1 MQNYRNCFRPYRR
14 RHGRMIFGVCGGLAD
29 HLELPAW
36 AVRIGFILLASF
48 NQAFILLY
56 LALGLFMRATPR
68 EPFQSFAD
76 EEVYNS
82 YQTSRGDTL
91 DRVERTFD
99 KIDKRLQNVESV
111 VTRPGYEHEDEFRN
125 L

>member
-1 MQNYRNCFRPYRR
+1 MHAYRHRFRPYRR

-36 AVRIGFILLASF
+36 AVRVGFIILACA

-56 LALGLFMRATPR
+56 LALAIFMRPAPR
-68 EPFQSFAD
+68 DPYRSFAE
-76 EEVYNS
+76 EEVAHS
-82 YQTSRGDTL
+82 YSTSRGDTL
-91 DRVERTFD
+91 DRVERTFRNL
-99 KIDKRLQNVESV
+99 DKRLQNVETI
-111 VTRPGYEHEDEFRN
+111 VTRPGFEHEDEFRR

>member
-1 MQNYRNCFRPYRR
+1 
-14 RHGRMIFGVCGGLAD
+14 MIFGVCGGLAD

-36 AVRIGFILLASF
+36 AVRVGFLILASI

-56 LALGLFMRATPR
+56 LALAIFMRPAPR
-68 EPFQSFAD
+68 EPFRSFAE
-76 EEVYNS
+76 EEVTHS

-91 DRVERTFD
+91 DRVERTFRNL
-99 KIDKRLQNVESV
+99 DKRLQNVETI
-111 VTRPGYEHEDEFRN
+111 VTRPGFEHEDEFRR

>member
-1 MQNYRNCFRPYRR
+1 MHEYRNRFRPYRR

-29 HLELPAW
+29 HLDLSAW
-36 AVRIGFILLASF
+36 AVRIGFILLAAF

-56 LALGLFMRATPR
+56 LALALFMKSTPS
-68 EPFQSFAD
+68 EPFHSFQD

-91 DRVERTFD
+91 DRVERTFRN
-99 KIDKRLQNVESV
+99 IDKRLQNVESV

>member
-1 MQNYRNCFRPYRR
+1 MREYRNSFRPYRR
-14 RHGRMIFGVCGGLAD
+14 RRGRLIFGVCGGLAD
-29 HLELPAW
+29 HLDLPAW
-36 AVRIGFILLASF
+36 AVRVGFILLAGF

-56 LALGLFMRATPR
+56 LALALFMKSAPS
-68 EPFQSFAD
+68 EPFHNFQD

-91 DRVERTFD
+91 DRVERTFRN
-99 KIDKRLQNVESV
+99 IEKRLQNVESV